1 MVENV
6 VNMLCTDTNTQ
17 IISVKSAKNPIEPP
31 RNTKI
36 VLKPQSKKN
45 EYVSKNEID
54 ELKKNCK
61 NPKTFAKTLYNECK
75 TRKRLGYCSDKT
87 ELDLDYS
94 KSETH
99 KFLFITYTKD
109 AEYTY
114 HTKSGDTAASVRQMF
129 GLKNGALLKCNKW
142 IVDANHPFDVG
153 TPIYFLEKD
162 IKDKW

>member
-6 VNMLCTDTNTQ
+6 VNMLCTDTNTP
-17 IISVKSAKNPIEPP
+17 ITSVRSVKNPKSQ
-31 RNTKI
+31 RTTKA
-36 VLKPQSKKN
+36 VLKPQGTKN
-45 EYVSKNEID
+45 EYVSKTEMN
-54 ELKKNCK
+54 ELKKKCK
-61 NPKTFAKTLYNECK
+61 NPKIYAKTLYNECK
-75 TRKRLGYCSDKT
+75 TRKRLGYCSNDTK
-87 ELDLDYS
+87 LDLDYS
-94 KSETH
+94 ESKTYNL
-99 KFLFITYTKD
+99 LFKTYTKD

-162 IKDKW
+162 IKDEW